1 MKEGKTALVVH
12 TPDLA
17 GYDCALF
24 KISKNCILWANSDRV
39 LPAPGD
45 SGGPIYCDVNGRMKQ
60 FGVASFA
67 APMKSTDVNK
77 SYYGYNPVFTPD
89 AQRHLQKWNPN
100 NRVPADFPGTN
111 ELLKQYKSNPGSI
124 KMAPGG
130 PAPSQQSGS
139 SQNYGSSQQ
148 SRSPSRYGSS
158 QQYGSSRQ
166 SGSSQQSRSPSRY
179 GSPSKYGSS
188 RQTGSSGKTP
198 TTCVDL
204 KFCNGKGN
212 CGSTRAG
219 VKCYCKSGYTGR
231 DCSQKAGG
239 SSAQQPQGR
248 SQPHQ
253 SQRSSFGNNQGSG
266 YIIDNQFLKFKLS

>member
-12 TPDLA
+12 TPALN
-17 GYDCALF
+17 GYDCALH
-24 KISKNCILWANSDRV
+24 KIKKNCILWANSDRV
-39 LPAPGD
+39 LLGGGD

-67 APMKSTDVNK
+67 AQMKSTDVNK
-77 SYYGYNPVFTPD
+77 SYHGYAPVFTPD

-130 PAPSQQSGS
+130 PAPSGRSSS

-158 QQYGSSRQ
+158 SSQQFGSSRQ

-179 GSPSKYGSS
+179 GSSQ
-188 RQTGSSGKTP
+188 QTGSSGQP
-198 TTCVDL
+198 ASSCAEL
-204 KFCNGKGN
+204 KYCNGKGH
-212 CGSTRAG
+212 CGRTRTG
-219 VKCYCKSGYTGR
+219 VKCYCNSGYSGR

-239 SSAQQPQGR
+239 SSSQQPQGR
-248 SQPHQ
+248 SQPRQGHQ
-253 SQRSSFGNNQGSG
+253 SQQSAFGNNQGSG
-266 YIIDNQFLKFKLS
+266 YIIDIKFSFVKA

>member
-1 MKEGKTALVVH
+1 
-12 TPDLA
+12 
-17 GYDCALF
+17 
-24 KISKNCILWANSDRV
+24 
-39 LPAPGD
+39 
-45 SGGPIYCDVNGRMKQ
+45 
-60 FGVASFA
+60 
-67 APMKSTDVNK
+67 
-77 SYYGYNPVFTPD
+77 
-89 AQRHLQKWNPN
+89 LQKWNPN

-130 PAPSQQSGS
+130 PAPSRQSGS
-139 SQNYGSSQQ
+139 SQNY
-148 SRSPSRYGSS
+148 
-158 QQYGSSRQ
+158 
-166 SGSSQQSRSPSRY
+166 GSSQQSRSPSRY

-219 VKCYCKSGYTGR
+219 SKCYCKSGYTGR